1 MCQQP
6 KADERLVYNVSDSDT
21 GKTVRDILKK
31 YFGFSSKA
39 LTALKRDENGIVLNG
54 VRVTVR
60 AQVKDGDTLVLN
72 LAADD

>member
-1 MCQQP
+1 MCIRDRP
-6 KADERLVYNVSDSDT
+6 KADERLVYNVPDSDT

-54 VRVTVR
+54 SRTGKR
-60 AQVKDGDTLVLN
+60 RRYFGA
-72 LAADD
+72 